1 MRVGAFWLENRIL
14 LLRWW
19 FRLRREPLTLLSTL
33 AQPVLWLLLF
43 GHLLAR
49 MAAGEVPGG
58 DYLRFMTAGA
68 MVMTVFNG
76 AVNGGVEL
84 LFDRETGFLQRLLA
98 APIRR
103 LSIVTSR
110 FAYIVAVT
118 AVQNLLITLTA
129 FLMGVRFAT
138 GLGGVVAALAIGAL
152 FGAGVATLSI
162 ALAFAVPRHPE
173 FFTITGF
180 LSLPLLFLSS
190 ALAPLELMPGW
201 MQVLARVNPM
211 TYAIEAT
218 RVLVLRGWDPA
229 GVTSMLAALLAF
241 DLLALA
247 VAARVLRRGLA

>member
-1 MRVGAFWLENRIL
+1 MGAFWLENRIL

>member
-1 MRVGAFWLENRIL
+1 MGAFWLENRIL

-241 DLLALA
+241 DLLALG